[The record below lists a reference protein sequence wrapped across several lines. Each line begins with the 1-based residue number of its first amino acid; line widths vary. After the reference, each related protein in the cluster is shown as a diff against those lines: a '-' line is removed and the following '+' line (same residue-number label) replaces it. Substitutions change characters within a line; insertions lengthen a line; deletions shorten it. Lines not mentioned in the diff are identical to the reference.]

1 MEANSFQMCQGTR
14 AEPREPALQ
23 RTPAVA
29 GRLEGT
35 GPLDRDFR
43 IAKAAGQILA
53 QKLHANAC
61 VRGEGDPP
69 GLHLRSSGETSA
81 ASCSAAFFLQ
91 HPTITL
97 FSFLCGE
104 TAKQSYPV
112 SGKVFSQ
119 HQLCVTNDEEW

>member
-69 GLHLRSSGETSA
+69 GCTCRAPGKPLPPAALRPFFCNIQLLLYFHFYVERPPSS
-81 ASCSAAFFLQ
+81 
-91 HPTITL
+91 PTPFQEK
-97 FSFLCGE
+97 FS
-104 TAKQSYPV
+104 V
-112 SGKVFSQ
+112 N
-119 HQLCVTNDEEW
+119 TNYV